1 MTRENMNLKRLMF
14 RALSSDAFR
23 WVLLAV
29 TVPQMLFN
37 IYMAHEGFN
46 SGDYLLAAIHIACF
60 VALGVSATFSVKIWL
75 KVKKM
80 QKENGGKVI
89 GATKVSIGDKLVVT
103 VAHIGKDGQNIE
115 VMHCSQE
122 FTGEGLHS
130 HIRVN
135 GDAEALIMAAL
146 SSAARALVEG
156 AVSSCDCATCDKTD
170 CDSRKT
176 DSKKVH

>member
-1 MTRENMNLKRLMF
+1 MNLKRLMF

-23 WVLLAV
+23 WALLAV
-29 TVPQMLFN
+29 TVPQLIFN
-37 IYMAHEGFN
+37 IWYAHESFN
-46 SGDYLLAAIHIACF
+46 NGDYITTAIQLICF
-60 VALGVSATFSVKIWL
+60 VGLGVSATFSVKIWL
-75 KVKKM
+75 KVRKMKK
-80 QKENGGKVI
+80 EHGDSKVI

-103 VAHIGKDGQNIE
+103 VTHTGKDGQNIE

-156 AVSSCDCATCDKTD
+156 VTNECDCATCDKTD
-170 CDSRKT
+170 CGSRKT